1 MDQEKLMA
9 SGEYGTIKNCTDC
22 TDTGLVTNCVCRKI
36 TVGWACSKNFRQK
49 NPPPQKK
56 NLEGSLGG
64 RRQVGRPRNRWEDKV
79 RKYAAKL
86 VNTRN
91 RCTAVE
97 HEE

>member
-49 NPPPQKK
+49 NPPPPKK
-56 NLEGSLGG
+56 KSG
-64 RRQVGRPRNRWEDKV
+64 RKSRRKKASWE
-79 RKYAAKL
+79 
-86 VNTRN
+86 T
-91 RCTAVE
+91 
-97 HEE
+97 EE